1 MLGKLLLQINKAIR
15 FAAGFET
22 SVSSKDKVMIKS
34 FSKGNPQ
41 KSNLARLLGGLR
53 CVSRKSSQS
62 LA

>member
-41 KSNLARLLGGLR
+41 KTTLASLLEFA
-53 CVSRKSSQS
+53 SRF
-62 LA
+62 